1 MSEYEYEQPTHDEP
15 TADYPPADQYDNLI
29 GQPIDGGFDAPH
41 HEQTVGGFTANDG
54 YGPDVVNY
62 GDEAPA
68 EGGEAQYDPNYTGGD
83 QPDYAGNEAGTEHE
97 AGETGQYDPNYA
109 GGEQPAD
116 EPNYAAD
123 GGEYAQPTQGTS
135 TSGTSVQ

>member
-29 GQPIDGGFDAPH
+29 GQPLDGGFDAPH
-41 HEQTVGGFTANDG
+41 EQSVGGFTANDG

-62 GDEAPA
+62 GSDEAPEHA
-68 EGGEAQYDPNYTGGD
+68 EGGGYGAGYGETAGAPDYAGAEGETAQYDPAHEGG
-83 QPDYAGNEAGTEHE
+83 QT
-97 AGETGQYDPNYA
+97 
-109 GGEQPAD
+109 AD
-116 EPNYAAD
+116 DPNYAAD

-135 TSGTSVQ
+135 TSGTSAQ

>member
-1 MSEYEYEQPTHDEP
+1 MSEYEYEQPAHDEP

-29 GQPIDGGFDAPH
+29 GQPLDGGFDAPH
-41 HEQTVGGFTANDG
+41 EQSVGGFTANDG

-62 GDEAPA
+62 GHEETA
-68 EGGEAQYDPNYTGGD
+68 EGGEAQYDPTYTGGD
-83 QPDYAGNEAGTEHE
+83 QPDYAGNEHASGAPGEH
-97 AGETGQYDPNYA
+97 DPNYTGDEPA
-109 GGEQPAD
+109 G

-135 TSGTSVQ
+135 TSGTSAQ